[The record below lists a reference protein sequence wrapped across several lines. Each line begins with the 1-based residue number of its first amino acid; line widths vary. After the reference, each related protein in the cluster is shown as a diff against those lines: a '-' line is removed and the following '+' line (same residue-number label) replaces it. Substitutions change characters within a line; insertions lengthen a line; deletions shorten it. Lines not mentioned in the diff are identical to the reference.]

1 MRRTCLVVIALAAGC
16 MHSTHKIPHRELMRL
31 SQTAPEARGE
41 HVRVIQDLVG
51 ESPPPADPVTSNTT
65 VVIVP
70 DVHIHAGGHSHGGG
84 SGGGGGG
91 SSGGGSKVPNV
102 AGDSKDAAVALV
114 VVAAVAAVALAVTEG
129 ARYDGWVR
137 LHPMHPVHLYG
148 PGGYRVMPLAWVDP
162 ETAAWSTRAVVRP
175 NEGPWAPLGRAPLD
189 RHGFTYSVLG
199 GAGQVV
205 SGDDS
210 LGLGTSFRV
219 QFGYFPTHAFG
230 IQLDWG
236 FAFRDNVVGRTIFDN
251 RTGLEATFAPLDV
264 GKFHGGVFAGAAIA
278 TRLEDGVADGRAD
291 DLAWSAGALLQ
302 LELTTRLAITGRLGV
317 SHAYDHLT
325 RDALVGLSIY

>member
-1 MRRTCLVVIALAAGC
+1 
-16 MHSTHKIPHRELMRL
+16 MRL
-31 SQTAPEARGE
+31 AQTAPEARGE

-51 ESPPPADPVTSNTT
+51 ESPPPADPVSSNTT
-65 VVIVP
+65 VVLVP
-70 DVHIHAGGHSHGGG
+70 DVHVHGGASGHVGG
-84 SGGGGGG
+84 SGGGAGGG
-91 SSGGGSKVPNV
+91 GAGGGSKVPNV
-102 AGDSKDAAVALV
+102 AGDAGEAAVALA
-114 VVAAVAAVALAVTEG
+114 VVAAIAGVALAVTEG

-175 NEGPWAPLGRAPLD
+175 GEGPWQPLGRAPLD
-189 RHGFTYSVLG
+189 RNGFTYSVLG

-205 SGDDS
+205 SGDDT

-230 IQLDWG
+230 LQLDWG
-236 FAFRDNVVGRTIFDN
+236 FAIRQNAVDRTIFDN

-264 GKFHGGVFAGAAIA
+264 GKLHGGVFGGAALA

-291 DLAWSAGALLQ
+291 DLAWSGGALLQ

-317 SHAYDHLT
+317 SHAYGHLT
-325 RDALVGLSIY
+325 RDALVGISIY